1 VPQTL
6 NIFQDDAFGLVSLT
20 QEINNVDHVPGRAGE
35 MAFANTGS
43 GVATDMVMIDM
54 QDTTL
59 SLIQTSERGAPAEQ
73 ESVAKRRAKAVA
85 IPQVKLEQ
93 TFQASQ
99 FRNVRALGSTSEIEG
114 PRSVISAQMAKL
126 GARHDLT
133 LENLRLGALR
143 GRVLDADGTL
153 LLNLYTLFGISE
165 PTAVNFSD
173 VLTGETTELPLVRT
187 KCHELQRTMQRTA
200 KIAWPGAAKVW
211 AFCGDNFFDR
221 LVESSS
227 VRATVAAT
235 DAARAVLG
243 DSYVNGVIYF
253 GGVYWENYRG
263 TDDNSTVA
271 IDTDDAQFFPVGIPG
286 LYSEYY
292 APADFIEAVDTIGL
306 PRYAKTAVD
315 QEFGRWVKLHT
326 QQNPL
331 SLCNR
336 PQVLIRGTVASE

>member
-1 VPQTL
+1 MPQTL
-6 NIFQDDAFGLVSLT
+6 NIFQDDAFGLISLT

-35 MAFANTGS
+35 LAFANTGE
-43 GVATDMVMIDM
+43 GVATDMIMIEM
-54 QDTTL
+54 QNTTL
-59 SLIQTSERGAPAEQ
+59 SVIQTSERGAPAEQ
-73 ESVAKRRAKAVA
+73 ESVEKRTAKAVA
-85 IPQVKLEQ
+85 IPHIKLEQ
-93 TFQASQ
+93 SFQASQ
-99 FRNVRALGSTSEIEG
+99 FRNVRAFGSTSEIAG
-114 PRSVISAQMAKL
+114 PKNVISRQMAKHA
-126 GARHDLT
+126 ARHDLT
-133 LENLRLGALR
+133 LERHRLGALR
-143 GRVLDADGTL
+143 GRVLDADGAL
-153 LLNLYTLFGISE
+153 ILNLYTLFGVSE
-165 PTAVNFSD
+165 PTAVDFST

-200 KIAWPGAAKVW
+200 KIAWPGSAKIW
-211 AFCGDNFFDR
+211 AFCGDNFFDM

-227 VRATVAAT
+227 VRATVAGT

-253 GGVYWENYRG
+253 GGVFWENYRG
-263 TDDNSTVA
+263 TDDNATVA
-271 IDTDDAQFFPVGIPG
+271 IDTDDARFFPVGIPG

-292 APADFIEAVDTIGL
+292 APADFMDTVDSIGL

-331 SLCNR
+331 ALCNR